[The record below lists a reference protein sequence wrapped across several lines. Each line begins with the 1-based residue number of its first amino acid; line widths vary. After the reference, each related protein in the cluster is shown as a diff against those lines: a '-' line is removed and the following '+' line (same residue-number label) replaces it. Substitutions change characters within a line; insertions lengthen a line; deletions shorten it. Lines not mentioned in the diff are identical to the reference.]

1 MSDSEARRKKLEE
14 LRMRKNKRDEKT
26 ASIVDEILKES
37 VPPTIEEVKEPESKP
52 KEESVAK
59 APKKA
64 QQLTTQRFVGE
75 IEVAPKAKIETYSQ
89 EVQVDL
95 GESEPLDQAKSVG
108 RPTVGRRDKEIE
120 DEEDQML
127 LPQKGPER
135 RQVRQVEEEGD
146 AKLHEETKPDLTQD
160 EVKNL
165 VKTKDFRD
173 FFERSSKMIEKA
185 LDSRTVDLLEDI
197 LMDESASQYQDG
209 AAKKEFQEVHNF
221 YDQQLASNRVVT
233 SIDWSPIVPELFLS
247 SYSQSFEGNPN
258 EPQGV
263 LLLWSLSLRSRPEFT
278 CYCQSQ
284 ITVAKFNQHSSHIV
298 VGGTYSGQVVV
309 WDLRAKSTPVQ
320 RSGMAGGGHA
330 HPVYSLSIVGTQNS
344 HNIISLSN
352 DGKLC
357 VWNTN
362 MLTTPQKEIDL
373 KFKPQGADA
382 AQQDIINATCITF
395 PHEEAN
401 NFFTGVEDGT
411 IYSAQVH
418 ANQANENVVET
429 FTGHQAPITS
439 LSVMPYFQDLS
450 TDASNLLLSSSYDWT
465 VKLWSPK
472 FRNESIWSFEAA
484 EDYIYDVAWSPT
496 NPTLFSSV
504 DGEGYID
511 LWDLSKDLE
520 VPYIRHKGDSRAL
533 NKLSW
538 SRDGSK
544 MLTGS
549 TDGHLKL
556 YGLNKNLQ
564 KASEESLDK
573 FETQIYNISKKEK
586 KE

>member
-1 MSDSEARRKKLEE
+1 
-14 LRMRKNKRDEKT
+14 
-26 ASIVDEILKES
+26 
-37 VPPTIEEVKEPESKP
+37 
-52 KEESVAK
+52 
-59 APKKA
+59 
-64 QQLTTQRFVGE
+64 
-75 IEVAPKAKIETYSQ
+75 
-89 EVQVDL
+89 
-95 GESEPLDQAKSVG
+95 LDQARSVG
-108 RPTVGRRDKEIE
+108 RPTVGRRDKETE

-135 RQVRQVEEEGD
+135 RQVRQVEEERD
-146 AKLHEETKPDLTQD
+146 AKIHEETKPELSQD
-160 EVKNL
+160 EIKNL

-197 LMDESASQYQDG
+197 LMDESAGQYQDG

-221 YDQQLASNRVVT
+221 YDQQLTSNRVVT

-330 HPVYSLSIVGTQNS
+330 HPVYSLAIVGTQNS

-429 FTGHQAPITS
+429 FAGHQAPITS

-472 FRNESIWSFEAA
+472 FRNESIWSFESA

-520 VPYIRHKGDSRAL
+520 VPYIRHRGDTRAL

-556 YGLNKNLQ
+556 YGLSKNLQ